1 MEYNGI
7 MFERLND
14 TYLKAKGKKYI
25 AEELKKANFEE
36 SCCQDSVF
44 YVSITPFEK
53 SDDRKSIEI
62 GIYLNEEKLNL
73 ALLVKYE
80 EIHIDV
86 KNPEDCFINP
96 KYLGVEKLKLLHF
109 IDECVL
115 KLCKNVYFSDVEK
128 AEKILNE
135 YSENY

>member
-44 YVSITPFEK
+44 YVRVTPFEK
-53 SDDRKSIEI
+53 SDDRKNIEI

-73 ALLVKYE
+73 ALIEKYGE
-80 EIHIDV
+80 THIDV
-86 KNPEDCFINP
+86 KIPKDCFINP
-96 KYLGVEKLKLLHF
+96 RLPGGGLNILDFVQ
-109 IDECVL
+109 ECIF
-115 KLCKNVYFSDVEK
+115 KICKNVDFSDVEK
-128 AEKILNE
+128 TEKILNE
-135 YSENY
+135 YSKNY